1 MEPFKGTYKCASF
14 IIRFSVSSYE
24 QLNKMNIIQKTLKD
38 LKKLL
43 IIICI
48 PLFLLSLSAESSFF
62 DQLSKEKIL
71 PVDEAFVFE
80 AYSQKDG
87 IILSW
92 SMKENCFLYKDKFEI
107 LTSSETKLSIL
118 TSGES
123 ERIND
128 VYFGE
133 VDVFFNSVKKKLNL
147 DPAAD
152 FIEVSYQGCNE
163 QGFCYPVVSKRIDIN
178 KLVDL

>member
-1 MEPFKGTYKCASF
+1 MKEK
-14 IIRFSVSSYE
+14 IIT
-24 QLNKMNIIQKTLKD
+24 KKTLKN
-38 LKKLL
+38 LL
-43 IIICI
+43 FISYC
-48 PLFLLSLSAESSFF
+48 LFHISNISAEQGFLSE
-62 DQLSKEKIL
+62 LSKEKI
-71 PVDEAFVFE
+71 PSADEAFIFE
-80 AYSQKDG
+80 AYRQQHSG

-92 SMKENCFLYKDKFEI
+92 IMKENCFLYKDKFEI
-107 LTSSETKLSIL
+107 LASSETKLSIL

-147 DPAAD
+147 DPATD

-178 KLVDL
+178 KLVEL

>member
-1 MEPFKGTYKCASF
+1 
-14 IIRFSVSSYE
+14 
-24 QLNKMNIIQKTLKD
+24 
-38 LKKLL
+38 
-43 IIICI
+43 
-48 PLFLLSLSAESSFF
+48 
-62 DQLSKEKIL
+62 
-71 PVDEAFVFE
+71 
-80 AYSQKDG
+80 
-87 IILSW
+87 
-92 SMKENCFLYKDKFEI
+92 MKENCFLYKDKFEI
-107 LTSSETKLSIL
+107 LASSETKLSIL